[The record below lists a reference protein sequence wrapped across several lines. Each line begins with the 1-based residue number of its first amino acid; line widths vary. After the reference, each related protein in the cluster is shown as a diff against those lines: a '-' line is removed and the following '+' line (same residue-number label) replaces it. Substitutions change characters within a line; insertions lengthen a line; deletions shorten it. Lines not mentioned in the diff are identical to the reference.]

1 MPPQKVFYRGSNATL
16 LRTLRASGGGS
27 LQVEQIPES
36 LSFKD
41 LARMSD
47 VGMLVLQH
55 EPPASDSF
63 ASLRN
68 WQRENPDVPV
78 LVLTSD
84 YTPDTTKFLMRS
96 GAKEVLPLPV
106 DGDKVLACYEAFL
119 PGFRHAPPKTVKCGK
134 KGAKIGNM
142 LLAAAA
148 PGIVVASV
156 DMQATVLPERQNPAP
171 AVIEQ
176 SVENY
181 YNGLEVNYFGLLKVR
196 LNGKKIDF
204 NWQAK
209 MLFGYLAYH
218 SNKALSRDHLARVFW
233 PEKQE
238 SQPES
243 ARRSLNVELNH
254 IRKAIR
260 QQTGM
265 ERELIVFDKN
275 CYRLQL
281 DRPMLSDVATFKTI
295 CQKIQMLQREHQ
307 PVPDELFQQAIQTY
321 SSNFL
326 DDCPE
331 DALNWVEVER
341 QHLGALFEQLAD
353 LYSAQLCDKG
363 EYYRATSVCHEIL
376 TRDQR
381 MEAIHRRLM
390 FCYGKLGMCNK
401 VGQQYRLLCQIM
413 EREFQSKPS
422 AETTRLYQQ
431 IKKECE

>member
-1 MPPQKVFYRGSNATL
+1 MSPQKVFYRGSNASL
-16 LRTLRASGGGS
+16 LRALRASAGGA

-41 LARMSD
+41 LARMPD
-47 VGMLVLQH
+47 IGMLVLQH
-55 EPPASDSF
+55 EPPSSDSF

-68 WQRENPDVPV
+68 LQRENPDIPV

-96 GAKEVLPLPV
+96 GAKEVLPLSAE
-106 DGDKVLACYEAFL
+106 GDQLLACYEAFL
-119 PGFRHAPPKTVKCGK
+119 PGFRQAPPRTVKRGRKAGK
-134 KGAKIGNM
+134 L

-148 PGIVVASV
+148 PGIVVAGV
-156 DMQATVLPERQNPAP
+156 DLQAMSPEALPLPSQTM
-171 AVIEQ
+171 VEQ
-176 SVENY
+176 GVEHY
-181 YNGLEVNYFGLLKVR
+181 YNGLEINYFGLLKIR
-196 LNGKKIDF
+196 LNGRKIDF

-218 SNKALSRDHLARVFW
+218 AGKALSRDHLARVFW

-260 QQTGM
+260 QQTGL

-281 DRPMLSDVATFKTI
+281 ETPILSDVTEFKGL
-295 CQKIQMLQREHQ
+295 CQKIQAQQRERRE
-307 PVPDELFQQAIQTY
+307 VPDELFQQAIKIY

-341 QHLGALFEQLAD
+341 QHLGALFEQMAD
-353 LYSAQLCDKG
+353 LYSAQLCDKA

-376 TRDQR
+376 ARDQR

-390 FCYGKLGMCNK
+390 FCYGKLGMGHK
-401 VGQQYRLLCQIM
+401 VEQQYRLLCHIM

-422 AETTRLYQQ
+422 VETTRLFQEL
-431 IKKECE
+431 KTA

>member
-1 MPPQKVFYRGSNATL
+1 
-16 LRTLRASGGGS
+16 
-27 LQVEQIPES
+27 
-36 LSFKD
+36 
-41 LARMSD
+41 
-47 VGMLVLQH
+47 
-55 EPPASDSF
+55 
-63 ASLRN
+63 
-68 WQRENPDVPV
+68 
-78 LVLTSD
+78 
-84 YTPDTTKFLMRS
+84 MRS

-119 PGFRHAPPKTVKCGK
+119 PGFRQAAPKPIRGGR
-134 KGAKIGNM
+134 KGTKPGNIF
-142 LLAAAA
+142 LAAAT
-148 PGIVVASV
+148 PGIVAVGA
-156 DMQATVLPERQNPAP
+156 DLHATLLPMQPQSPNI
-171 AVIEQ
+171 VIEQ
-176 SVENY
+176 RVEDF
-181 YNGLEVNYFGLLKVR
+181 YNGLEVNYFGLLKIR

-209 MLFGYLAYH
+209 MLFCYLAYH
-218 SNKALSRDHLARVFW
+218 STKALSRDHLARVFW

-281 DRPMLSDVATFKTI
+281 EGPILSDVATFKGL
-295 CQKIQMLQREHQ
+295 CQKIQLLQRDGQ
-307 PVPDELFQQAIQTY
+307 PVPDELFQQAIKTY

-341 QHLGALFEQLAD
+341 QHLGALFEQMAD

>member
-1 MPPQKVFYRGSNATL
+1 MPPQKVFYRGSNPLLLHA
-16 LRTLRASGGGS
+16 LRTSGGGS
-27 LQVEQIPES
+27 LQVEQISES
-36 LSFKD
+36 FSFQD
-41 LARMSD
+41 LARMPD
-47 VGMLVLQH
+47 IGMLVLQH
-55 EPPASDSF
+55 EPPVSDSF

-78 LVLTSD
+78 LVLTTD

-96 GAKEVLPLPV
+96 GAVDVLPLPV
-106 DGDKVLACYEAFL
+106 DGEKVLACYEAFL
-119 PGFRHAPPKTVKCGK
+119 PGFRHAPLKAVKGRPKGTK
-134 KGAKIGNM
+134 ARNI
-142 LLAAAA
+142 LLAAAS
-148 PGIVVASV
+148 PGIIAASV
-156 DMQATVLPERQNPAP
+156 EQPLVLQTQFPPTQNTV
-171 AVIEQ
+171 EQ
-176 SVENY
+176 QVESFS
-181 YNGLEVNYFGLLKVR
+181 NGLEVNYFGFLQVR

-218 SNKALSRDHLARVFW
+218 APKSLSREHLARVFW

-238 SQPES
+238 NQPES

-260 QQTGM
+260 QQTGID
-265 ERELIVFDKN
+265 RDLIVFDKN

-281 DRPMLSDVATFKTI
+281 DRPFCSDVATFKAF
-295 CQKIQMLQREHQ
+295 CQKIQSLQREGQ
-307 PVPDELFQQAIQTY
+307 AVPDELFQQAIQTY

-341 QHLGALFEQLAD
+341 QHLGALFEQMAD
-353 LYSAQLCDKG
+353 FYSAQLCDKG

-390 FCYGKLGMCNK
+390 FCFGKLGMCHK
-401 VGQQYRLLCQIM
+401 VEQQYRLLCQIM

-422 AETTRLYQQ
+422 VETTRLYQQ
-431 IKKECE
+431 LKKECA

>member
-1 MPPQKVFYRGSNATL
+1 M
-16 LRTLRASGGGS
+16 
-27 LQVEQIPES
+27 
-36 LSFKD
+36 
-41 LARMSD
+41 
-47 VGMLVLQH
+47 
-55 EPPASDSF
+55 
-63 ASLRN
+63 
-68 WQRENPDVPV
+68 
-78 LVLTSD
+78 
-84 YTPDTTKFLMRS
+84 
-96 GAKEVLPLPV
+96 
-106 DGDKVLACYEAFL
+106 
-119 PGFRHAPPKTVKCGK
+119 
-134 KGAKIGNM
+134 
-142 LLAAAA
+142 
-148 PGIVVASV
+148 
-156 DMQATVLPERQNPAP
+156 
-171 AVIEQ
+171 
-176 SVENY
+176 
-181 YNGLEVNYFGLLKVR
+181 KVR

-376 TRDQR
+376 TRDQAHGGDPPPPDVLLWQTR
-381 MEAIHRRLM
+381 HVQQSGDSNTACFAKSWNESSSLNLRRKPRG
-390 FCYGKLGMCNK
+390 FT
-401 VGQQYRLLCQIM
+401 
-413 EREFQSKPS
+413 SK
-422 AETTRLYQQ
+422 
-431 IKKECE
+431 

>member
-1 MPPQKVFYRGSNATL
+1 MPPPKVFYCGSNANLLLT
-16 LRTLRASGGGS
+16 LRTSGGGS
-27 LQVEQIPES
+27 LQVEQIPETF
-36 LSFKD
+36 SFKD
-41 LARMSD
+41 LALLRD

-55 EPPASDSF
+55 EPPSSDSF
-63 ASLRN
+63 APLRN
-68 WQRENPDVPV
+68 WQRANPDVPV

-96 GAKEVLPLPV
+96 GAKEVLPLPA
-106 DGDKVLACYEAFL
+106 DGEKVLACYEAFL
-119 PGFRHAPPKTVKCGK
+119 PGFRQVPPKAIKRPKSGH
-134 KGAKIGNM
+134 
-142 LLAAAA
+142 LLMAATM
-148 PGIVVASV
+148 PGIVAMGV
-156 DMQATVLPERQNPAP
+156 DMQSAASAPPAP
-171 AVIEQ
+171 PLPTALEQ
-176 SVENY
+176 RTENF
-181 YNGLEVNYFGLLKVR
+181 YNGLEINYFGLLQVR

-218 SNKALSRDHLARVFW
+218 ASKSLSRDHLARVFW

-260 QQTGM
+260 QQTGL
-265 ERELIVFDKN
+265 EQDLIVFEKN

-281 DRPMLSDVATFKTI
+281 DCPILSDVATFKTL
-295 CQKIQMLQREHQ
+295 CQKIQSLQRDGQ
-307 PVPDELFQQAIQTY
+307 SVPDELFQQAIQTY

-341 QHLGALFEQLAD
+341 QHLGAIFEQIAD
-353 LYSAQLCDKG
+353 LYSAQLCENG

-401 VGQQYRLLCQIM
+401 VEQQYRLLCQIM

-422 AETTRLYQQ
+422 AETTRVYQQ
-431 IKKECE
+431 IKKDCE

>member
-1 MPPQKVFYRGSNATL
+1 MPPQKVFYRGSNASL
-16 LRTLRASGGGS
+16 LHALRISSGGS

-36 LSFKD
+36 FSFQD
-41 LARMSD
+41 LARMPE

-55 EPPASDSF
+55 DPPSSDSF

-68 WQRENPDVPV
+68 WHCENPDVPV

-106 DGDKVLACYEAFL
+106 EGEKVMACYEAFF
-119 PGFRHAPPKTVKCGK
+119 PGFRQAKPKAGK
-134 KGAKIGNM
+134 KGTKTGNI
-142 LLAAAA
+142 LLAATA
-148 PGIVVASV
+148 PGIMAVGV
-156 DMQATVLPERQNPAP
+156 DLHATVVPILPQAP
-171 AVIEQ
+171 RIAMEQ
-176 SVENY
+176 GVEDF
-181 YNGLEVNYFGLLKVR
+181 YNGLEVNYFGLLMVR
-196 LNGKKIDF
+196 LNGRKIDF

-218 SNKALSRDHLARVFW
+218 NTKALSRDHLARVFW

-238 SQPES
+238 NQPES

-254 IRKAIR
+254 IRKSIR
-260 QQTGM
+260 QQTGI

-281 DRPMLSDVATFKTI
+281 DSPMLSDVATFRGL
-295 CQKIQMLQREHQ
+295 CQKIQMFQRDGQ
-307 PVPDELFQQAIQTY
+307 AVPDELFQQAIKTY

-326 DDCPE
+326 DECPE

-341 QHLGALFEQLAD
+341 QHLGALFEQMAD
-353 LYSAQLCDKG
+353 LYSAQLSDKG
-363 EYYRATSVCHEIL
+363 EYYLATSVCHEIL

-381 MEAIHRRLM
+381 MEVIHRRLM
-390 FCYGKLGMCNK
+390 FCYGKLGMYNK
-401 VGQQYRLLCQIM
+401 VEQQYRLLCQIM
-413 EREFQSKPS
+413 ERAFQSKPS
-422 AETTRLYQQ
+422 AETMRVYQQ
-431 IKKECE
+431 LKKDCE

>member
-1 MPPQKVFYRGSNATL
+1 MPPQKVFFRGSNANL

-27 LQVEQIPES
+27 LQVEQISES
-36 LSFKD
+36 LSFKE
-41 LARMSD
+41 LARMAD

-119 PGFRHAPPKTVKCGK
+119 PGFRHVPQKTIKSRK
-134 KGAKIGNM
+134 KGLKTGNM
-142 LLAAAA
+142 LLVATA
-148 PGIVVASV
+148 PGIVVAGV
-156 DMQATVLPERQNPAP
+156 EMQASVLPEHLNASP

-176 SVENY
+176 SVENF

-218 SNKALSRDHLARVFW
+218 SNKSLSRDHLARVFW

-260 QQTGM
+260 QQTGLQ
-265 ERELIVFDKN
+265 RELIVFEKN

-281 DRPMLSDVATFKTI
+281 DRPMLSDVATFKSL
-295 CQKIQMLQREHQ
+295 CQKIQMLQREGH

-353 LYSAQLCDKG
+353 LYSAQLCEKG

-431 IKKECE
+431 IKTECE

>member
-1 MPPQKVFYRGSNATL
+1 MPPPKVFYCGSNANL
-16 LRTLRASGGGS
+16 LLTLRASGGGS
-27 LQVEQIPES
+27 LLVEQIPES
-36 LSFKD
+36 FSFKE
-41 LARMSD
+41 LALHQD

-55 EPPASDSF
+55 EPPSSDSF
-63 ASLRN
+63 PPLRN
-68 WQRENPDVPV
+68 WQQENPDVPV

-84 YTPDTTKFLMRS
+84 YTPDTTKYLMRS
-96 GAKEVLPLPV
+96 GAKEVLPLPA
-106 DGDKVLACYEAFL
+106 DGEKVLACYEAFL
-119 PGFRHAPPKTVKCGK
+119 PGFRLKPPKI
-134 KGAKIGNM
+134 AKRQKSGNL
-142 LLAAAA
+142 LLAATM
-148 PGIVVASV
+148 PGIVAMGVDAQPVAPPPPLQPTTA
-156 DMQATVLPERQNPAP
+156 MLEQG
-171 AVIEQ
+171 IE
-176 SVENY
+176 NF
-181 YNGLEVNYFGLLKVR
+181 YNGLEINYFGLLQVR

-218 SNKALSRDHLARVFW
+218 SSKALSRDHLARVFW

-260 QQTGM
+260 QQTGL
-265 ERELIVFDKN
+265 ERDLIVFEKN

-281 DRPMLSDVATFKTI
+281 DCPLRSDVAIFKTL
-295 CQKIQMLQREHQ
+295 CQKIQSLQREGAS
-307 PVPDELFQQAIQTY
+307 VPDELFQNAIQTY

-341 QHLGALFEQLAD
+341 QHLGALFEQIAD
-353 LYSAQLCDKG
+353 LYSVQLCEKG
-363 EYYRATSVCHEIL
+363 DYYRATSVCHEIL

-401 VGQQYRLLCQIM
+401 VEQQYRLLCQIM

-422 AETTRLYQQ
+422 GETTKVYQQ
-431 IKKECE
+431 IKKDCE

>member
-1 MPPQKVFYRGSNATL
+1 MPTPKVFYCGSNANL
-16 LRTLRASGGGS
+16 LRTLRVSGGGS

-36 LSFKD
+36 FSFQV
-41 LARMSD
+41 LAKMPN

-55 EPPASDSF
+55 EPPSSDSF
-63 ASLRN
+63 ASLRS

-96 GAKEVLPLPV
+96 GAKEVLPLPAE
-106 DGDKVLACYEAFL
+106 GEKVLACYEAFL
-119 PGFRHAPPKTVKCGK
+119 PGFRQAPPKSVRVQP
-134 KGAKIGNM
+134 IGIRASNM

-148 PGIVVASV
+148 PGVLAAGVEF
-156 DMQATVLPERQNPAP
+156 QAAILPTQPQP
-171 AVIEQ
+171 MGPVIAQ
-176 SVENY
+176 RVENF
-181 YNGLEVNYFGLLKVR
+181 YNGLEVNYFGLLSIR
-196 LNGKKIDF
+196 LNGKNIEF

-218 SNKALSRDHLARVFW
+218 SGKSLSRDHLARVFW
-233 PEKQE
+233 PQKQE
-238 SQPES
+238 NQPES

-254 IRKAIR
+254 IRRAIR
-260 QQTGM
+260 QQTGI
-265 ERELIVFDKN
+265 EDDLIVFDKN

-281 DRPMLSDVATFKTI
+281 EHPILSDVATFKAL
-295 CQKIQMLQREHQ
+295 CQKVQLLQREGK
-307 PVPDELFQQAIQTY
+307 PVPATLYQEAIKMY
-321 SSNFL
+321 ANNFL

-341 QHLGALFEQLAD
+341 QHLGAIFEQMAD
-353 LYSAQLCDKG
+353 LYSAQLCEQG
-363 EYYRATSVCHEIL
+363 AYYLATSVCQDIL
-376 TRDQR
+376 THDQR

-390 FCYGKLGMCNK
+390 YCYGKLGMGNK
-401 VGQQYRLLCQIM
+401 VEQQYRLLTQII

-431 IKKECE
+431 IKKECV

>member
-1 MPPQKVFYRGSNATL
+1 MPPPKVFYRGSNASL
-16 LRTLRASGGGS
+16 LRTLRTSGGGS

-36 LSFKD
+36 LSFQD
-41 LARMSD
+41 LAQMPD

-96 GAKEVLPLPV
+96 GAKEVLPMPV

-119 PGFRHAPPKTVKCGK
+119 PGFRQALPKTI
-134 KGAKIGNM
+134 KGSKTGTKTARI

-148 PGIVVASV
+148 PGIMAAGA
-156 DMQATVLPERQNPAP
+156 DLYATLLPMQPQSPNI
-171 AVIEQ
+171 VIEQ
-176 SVENY
+176 RVEDF
-181 YNGLEVNYFGLLKVR
+181 YNGLEVNYFGLLLVR

-218 SNKALSRDHLARVFW
+218 ATKALSRDHLARVFW

-260 QQTGM
+260 QQTGL

-281 DRPMLSDVATFKTI
+281 DGPMLSDVATFKGL
-295 CQKIQMLQREHQ
+295 CQKILLLQRDGQ
-307 PVPDELFQQAIQTY
+307 PVPDDIFQQAIKTY

-341 QHLGALFEQLAD
+341 QHLGALFEQMAD
-353 LYSAQLCDKG
+353 LYSAQLCDNG

>member
-1 MPPQKVFYRGSNATL
+1 MPPQKVFYRGSNASL
-16 LRTLRASGGGS
+16 LHALRISSGGS

-36 LSFKD
+36 FSFQD
-41 LARMSD
+41 LARMPE

-55 EPPASDSF
+55 DPPSSDSF

-106 DGDKVLACYEAFL
+106 EGEKVLACYEAFF
-119 PGFRHAPPKTVKCGK
+119 PGFRQAKPKGGK
-134 KGAKIGNM
+134 KGTKTGNI
-142 LLAAAA
+142 LLAATA
-148 PGIVVASV
+148 PGIMAVGV
-156 DMQATVLPERQNPAP
+156 DLHATVVPILPQAP
-171 AVIEQ
+171 RIAMEQ
-176 SVENY
+176 GVEDF
-181 YNGLEVNYFGLLKVR
+181 YNGLEVNYFGLLMVR
-196 LNGKKIDF
+196 LNGRKIDF

-218 SNKALSRDHLARVFW
+218 NTKALSRDHLARVFW

-238 SQPES
+238 NQPES

-254 IRKAIR
+254 IRKSIR
-260 QQTGM
+260 QQTGI

-281 DRPMLSDVATFKTI
+281 DSPMLSDVATFRGL
-295 CQKIQMLQREHQ
+295 CQKIQMFQRDGQ
-307 PVPDELFQQAIQTY
+307 AVPDELFQQAIKTY

-341 QHLGALFEQLAD
+341 QHLGALFEQMAD
-353 LYSAQLCDKG
+353 LYSAQLSDKG
-363 EYYRATSVCHEIL
+363 EYYLATSVCHEIL

-381 MEAIHRRLM
+381 MEVIHRRLM
-390 FCYGKLGMCNK
+390 FCYGKLGMYNK
-401 VGQQYRLLCQIM
+401 VEQQYRLLCQIM
-413 EREFQSKPS
+413 ERAFQSKPS
-422 AETTRLYQQ
+422 AETMRVYQQ
-431 IKKECE
+431 LKKDCE

>member
-36 LSFKD
+36 LSFKE

-119 PGFRHAPPKTVKCGK
+119 PGFRHAPPKTAQGQT
-134 KGAKIGNM
+134 GAKTGNM

-181 YNGLEVNYFGLLKVR
+181 YNGLEST
-196 LNGKKIDF
+196 I
-204 NWQAK
+204 
-209 MLFGYLAYH
+209 LAY
-218 SNKALSRDHLARVFW
+218 
-233 PEKQE
+233 
-238 SQPES
+238 
-243 ARRSLNVELNH
+243 
-254 IRKAIR
+254 
-260 QQTGM
+260 
-265 ERELIVFDKN
+265 
-275 CYRLQL
+275 
-281 DRPMLSDVATFKTI
+281 
-295 CQKIQMLQREHQ
+295 
-307 PVPDELFQQAIQTY
+307 
-321 SSNFL
+321 
-326 DDCPE
+326 
-331 DALNWVEVER
+331 
-341 QHLGALFEQLAD
+341 
-353 LYSAQLCDKG
+353 
-363 EYYRATSVCHEIL
+363 
-376 TRDQR
+376 
-381 MEAIHRRLM
+381 
-390 FCYGKLGMCNK
+390 
-401 VGQQYRLLCQIM
+401 
-413 EREFQSKPS
+413 
-422 AETTRLYQQ
+422 
-431 IKKECE
+431 

>member
-1 MPPQKVFYRGSNATL
+1 MPPQKVFYCGSNVKLLHA
-16 LRTLRASGGGS
+16 LRTSSGNL
-27 LQVEQIPES
+27 LQVEQISES
-36 LSFKD
+36 FSFQD
-41 LARMSD
+41 LARMPD
-47 VGMLVLQH
+47 IGMLVFQH
-55 EPPASDSF
+55 EPPTSDSF
-63 ASLRN
+63 ASLRI
-68 WQRENPDVPV
+68 WQRENPEIPV

-84 YTPDTTKFLMRS
+84 YTPDTTKYLMRS
-96 GAKEVLPLPV
+96 GAKEVLPLPI
-106 DGDKVLACYEAFL
+106 DGDKVLACFEAFL
-119 PGFRHAPPKTVKCGK
+119 PGFRQAPPKTVQKAR
-134 KGAKIGNM
+134 KGIKSGSL
-142 LLAAAA
+142 LLATAA
-148 PGIVVASV
+148 PGIVAAGVEHSIMFQPPLA
-156 DMQATVLPERQNPAP
+156 QLPQN
-171 AVIEQ
+171 VITQ
-176 SVENY
+176 SVESF
-181 YNGLEVNYFGLLKVR
+181 YNGLEVNYFGFLQVR

-218 SNKALSRDHLARVFW
+218 ASKALSRDHLARVFW

-238 SQPES
+238 NQPES

-260 QQTGM
+260 QQTGL

-281 DRPMLSDVATFKTI
+281 DRPMVSDVAMFKTL
-295 CQKIQMLQREHQ
+295 CQKIQVLQHDRK
-307 PVPDELFQQAIQTY
+307 PVPDELFQEAIQTY

-341 QHLGALFEQLAD
+341 QHLGAIFEQIAD
-353 LYSAQLCDKG
+353 LYSAQLCEKG

-401 VGQQYRLLCQIM
+401 VEQQYRLLCQIM

-422 AETTRLYQQ
+422 SETSRIYQQ

>member
-16 LRTLRASGGGS
+16 LHALRESGGGS

-36 LSFKD
+36 ISFYE
-41 LARMSD
+41 LARIPD
-47 VGMLVLQH
+47 IGMLVLQH
-55 EPPASDSF
+55 EPPLCDSF
-63 ASLRN
+63 APLRN

-84 YTPDTTKFLMRS
+84 YTADTTKFLLRS
-96 GAKEVLPLPV
+96 GAKEVLPLPL
-106 DGDKVLACYEAFL
+106 DGEKVLACYEAFF
-119 PGFRHAPPKTVKCGK
+119 PGFGQRSPKPVKVGS
-134 KGAKIGNM
+134 KGRKAANI
-142 LLAAAA
+142 LLSATA
-148 PGIVVASV
+148 PGIVMAGV
-156 DMQATVLPERQNPAP
+156 DFQTPSLPQHQQPPVIA
-171 AVIEQ
+171 IEQ
-176 SVENY
+176 NIENF

-196 LNGKKIDF
+196 LNGRIIDF

-218 SNKALSRDHLARVFW
+218 STKALSRDHLARVFW
-233 PEKQE
+233 PEKQD

-254 IRKAIR
+254 IRKAIL

-265 ERELIVFDKN
+265 GREMIVFDKN
-275 CYRLQL
+275 CYCLKL
-281 DRPMLSDVATFKTI
+281 DRPMLSDVASFKSL
-295 CQKIQMLQREHQ
+295 CQKIQMLQRDGQ
-307 PVPDELFQQAIQTY
+307 PVPDELFQRTIHTY

-341 QHLGALFEQLAD
+341 QHLGALFEQMAD
-353 LYSAQLCDKG
+353 LYSAQLCDNK

-401 VGQQYRLLCQIM
+401 VEQQYRLLSQIM

>member
-1 MPPQKVFYRGSNATL
+1 MPPQKVFYCGSNATL
-16 LRTLRASGGGS
+16 LHALRISGGGS

-36 LSFKD
+36 LTFHD
-41 LARMSD
+41 LARMPE

-55 EPPASDSF
+55 EPPSSDSF

-68 WQRENPDVPV
+68 WQREKPDVPV

-106 DGDKVLACYEAFL
+106 EGEKVLACYEAFF
-119 PGFRHAPPKTVKCGK
+119 PGFRQALP
-134 KGAKIGNM
+134 KGAKKGPKTSNI
-142 LLAAAA
+142 LLAATA
-148 PGIVVASV
+148 PGIMAVGV
-156 DMQATVLPERQNPAP
+156 DLHATILPVLPQPPQIAM
-171 AVIEQ
+171 EQ
-176 SVENY
+176 GVEDF
-181 YNGLEVNYFGLLKVR
+181 YNGLEVNYFGLMKVR

-209 MLFGYLAYH
+209 LLFGYLTYH
-218 SNKALSRDHLARVFW
+218 STKALSRDHLARVFW

-265 ERELIVFDKN
+265 ERDLIIFDKN

-281 DRPMLSDVATFKTI
+281 DGPMLSDVATFKSL
-295 CQKIQMLQREHQ
+295 CQKIQWFQRGGQ
-307 PVPDELFQQAIQTY
+307 PVPDELFQQAIKTY

-341 QHLGALFEQLAD
+341 QHLGALFEQMAD
-353 LYSAQLCDKG
+353 LYSAQLSDMG

-381 MEAIHRRLM
+381 MEVIHRRLM
-390 FCYGKLGMCNK
+390 FCYGKLGMYNK
-401 VGQQYRLLCQIM
+401 VEQQYRLLCQIM
-413 EREFQSKPS
+413 DREFQSKPS
-422 AETTRLYQQ
+422 AETMRVYQQ
-431 IKKECE
+431 LKKECD